1 MTRLTVAFTTLAS
14 LALGSVCLGAPRMVT
29 LPGKSPIITFR
40 IVFTTGAASD
50 PAGQAG
56 VANLTAQMLARGGT
70 RDMPYQ
76 NIVDAM
82 FPMAASVSTYIDKEM
97 MAFTA
102 ETHADNLERFYQLF
116 RAMLL
121 QPGWRKDDFK
131 RLKDD
136 AVNNLRVSLRGNN
149 DEELAKEELYNVL
162 YAGQPY
168 GHENLGTVSDL
179 EKMTIDDLQRFYAL
193 HLTQANVIIGMA
205 GGYPADFPDR
215 VKKDFERLP
224 NGDTAPVKIPAPSA
238 IDHNRAVIIRKDTRS
253 VAYSFGF
260 PLDVKRGDPDYP
272 ALLVMQ
278 AFFGPHRSEGH
289 LYERMRELRGL
300 NYGDYD
306 YIEYFP
312 RGMFKF
318 EPDPNLARQRQIF
331 QIWIRPVEPAT
342 AVFSL
347 RLALYELDKLVKN
360 GITLEQ
366 FDRTRSFVSK
376 YVNILTKTKSAELG
390 YAIDSLYYGIPNY
403 NTYVKTSLAK
413 LTVDEVNLAI
423 RRHMRGDRLQIV
435 AVAKDADGLRTKLL
449 SPEASPMIYNSPKA
463 DHILTEDKIVERWP
477 VGLRPEDI
485 RIIPVDR
492 IFE

>member
-1 MTRLTVAFTTLAS
+1 MKRLYFAFATFAS
-14 LALGSVCLGAPRMVT
+14 LALCSVCLGAPRMVT

-40 IVFTTGAASD
+40 IVFTTGSASD

-76 NIVDAM
+76 KIVDAM

-97 MAFTA
+97 MTFTA
-102 ETHADNLERFYQLF
+102 ETHADNLEKFYQLF

-121 QPGWRKDDFK
+121 QPGWRPDDFK

-136 AVNNLRVSLRGNN
+136 AINNLRVTLRGNN
-149 DEELAKEELYNVL
+149 DEELAKEELYNAL

-179 EKMTIDDLQRFYAL
+179 EKMTMDDLQRFYAN
-193 HLTQANVIIGMA
+193 HLTQANVIIGLA

-215 VKKDFERLP
+215 VKKDFERLR
-224 NGDTAPVKIPAPSA
+224 NDEPVPIKIPAPPA
-238 IDHNRAVIIRKDTRS
+238 IDRNRAVIIQKDTRS

-260 PLDVKRGDPDYP
+260 PIDVKRGDPDYP

-278 AFFGPHRSEGH
+278 AFFGPHRSEGQ

-318 EPDPNLARQRQIF
+318 EPDPNLARQQQIF

-347 RLALYELDKLVKN
+347 RLAFYELDKLVKN
-360 GITLEQ
+360 GLTPEQ
-366 FDRTRSFVSK
+366 FERTRSFLSK

-403 NTYVKTSLAK
+403 NSYVKTSLAK
-413 LTVDEVNLAI
+413 LTLNDVNQAI
-423 RRHMRGDRLQIV
+423 RRHMRADRLQIV

-449 SPEASPMIYNSPKA
+449 SPDASPMAYNSPKP
-463 DHILTEDKIVERWP
+463 DDVMKEDKVVERWP
-477 VGLRPEDI
+477 VGLRSEDI
-485 RIIPVDR
+485 RIIPADR

>member
-1 MTRLTVAFTTLAS
+1 MTRRFLVFAS
-14 LALGSVCLGAPRMVT
+14 LALGSVCFAAPRMVT

-40 IVFTTGAASD
+40 IVFTTGSASD
-50 PAGQAG
+50 PADQAG

-70 RDMPYQ
+70 REMPYQ
-76 NIVDAM
+76 RIVDAL

-97 MAFTA
+97 MTFTA
-102 ETHADNLERFYQLF
+102 ETHADNLEKFYSLF

-121 QPGWRKDDFK
+121 EPGWRKEDFK

-136 AVNNLRVSLRGNN
+136 AINNLRVSLRGNN

-162 YAGQPY
+162 YSGHPY
-168 GHENLGTVSDL
+168 GHENRGTVSNL
-179 EKMTIDDLQRFYAL
+179 EKTTVEDIQRFYAG
-193 HLTQANVIIGMA
+193 HLTQANAIVGIA
-205 GGYPADFPDR
+205 GGYPAGFPDR
-215 VKKDFERLP
+215 VKADFERLP
-224 NGDTAPVKIPAPSA
+224 KGDAAPIKISAPPAV
-238 IDHNRAVIIRKDTRS
+238 DHNRALIIQKDTRS
-253 VAYSFGF
+253 VAYSLGF
-260 PLDVKRGDPDYP
+260 PIDVKRGDPDYP

-278 AFFGPHRSEGH
+278 SFFGPHRSAGQ

-318 EPDPNLARQRQIF
+318 EPDPNLARQKQIF

-347 RLALYELDKLVKN
+347 RLAMYELDKLVKN
-360 GITLEQ
+360 GLTAEQ
-366 FDRTRSFVSK
+366 FERTRSFLGK
-376 YVNILTKTKSAELG
+376 FVNILTKTKSAELG

-403 NTYVKTSLAK
+403 NNYVKTSLAK
-413 LTVDEVNLAI
+413 LTVDDVNQAI
-423 RRHMRGDRLQIV
+423 RRHMRADRLQIV
-435 AVAKDADGLRTKLL
+435 AVAKDADDLRTKLL
-449 SPEASPMIYNSPKA
+449 SAEASPMFYNSPKP
-463 DHILTEDKIVERWP
+463 DDIVKEDKIVERWP
-477 VGLRPEDI
+477 LGLRAEDI
-485 RIIPVDR
+485 RIVPVDR